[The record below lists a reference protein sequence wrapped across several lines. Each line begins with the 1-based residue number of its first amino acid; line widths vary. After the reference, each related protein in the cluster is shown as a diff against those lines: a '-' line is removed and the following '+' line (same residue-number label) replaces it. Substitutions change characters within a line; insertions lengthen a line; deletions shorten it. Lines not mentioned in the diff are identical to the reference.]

1 MHKQLL
7 KDSAVYIGGSIIV
20 QILGFIGLIFL
31 MQFLP
36 VSEYGKYIYI
46 IEFIM
51 IFAFFS
57 DGGFTQHIVKE
68 SSQNPEHIQRIY
80 SKAQSA
86 QLLISAIMLLL
97 ILSISYASN
106 SLQDFYY
113 LSVFGISV
121 VINAYFAPMLAIF
134 IASGRKDLIFYKDLS
149 LSVLK
154 LIFMLAGIYYQA
166 PLEYFIFLGFINCF
180 VLLILLL
187 YTRYKKE
194 FTYLFQL
201 KLDLSGSMTFIKQG
215 FLFTILMAANVI
227 YNKIDIIMLE
237 KMTGSIEVGYYAG
250 ATRFIYPFMFI
261 SGSFMTAIFP
271 SLAKY
276 AADKEKFKSI
286 QYLALYYL
294 GGIGILLSTCLFLGS
309 DILFEL
315 FFNHKYDE
323 SIPVFKVLVW
333 YLAIVFIY
341 GSISNNL
348 VAKNKVKFLVYLNLI
363 MIVLNVALNFFL
375 IPVYGAKGAAIATI
389 ICELLILVSA
399 GVYWGVVG
407 GMKEEVGGRRTE
419 IIS

>member
-1 MHKQLL
+1 MRKQLL

-134 IASGRKDLIFYKDLS
+134 VASGRKDLIFYKDVS

-154 LIFMLAGIYYQA
+154 LLFMLAGIYYKA
-166 PLEYFIFLGFINCF
+166 SLEYFIFLGFINCF
-180 VLLILLL
+180 VLLMLVL

-194 FTYLFQL
+194 FTYLFNV
-201 KLDLSGSMTFIKQG
+201 KLDLSGSLTFIRQG

-271 SLAKY
+271 SLAKH
-276 AADKEKFKSI
+276 AEDKEKFKSI

-309 DILFEL
+309 DIFFEL

>member
-1 MHKQLL
+1 MRKQLL
-7 KDSAVYIGGSIIV
+7 KDSAVYMGGSVIV
-20 QILGFIGLIFL
+20 QILGFTGLIFL

-46 IEFIM
+46 IEFIS

-68 SSQNPEHIQRIY
+68 SSQNPDKIQSIY

-86 QLLISAIMLLL
+86 QLLISALMLIL

-166 PLEYFIFLGFINCF
+166 PLAYFIFLGFINCF
-180 VLLILLL
+180 VLLMLLL

-215 FLFTILMAANVI
+215 ILFTVLMAANVI
-227 YNKIDIIMLE
+227 YSKIDIIMLE
-237 KMTGSIEVGYYAG
+237 KMIGSVEVGYYSG
-250 ATRFIYPFMFI
+250 ATKFIYPFMFI
-261 SGSFMTAIFP
+261 SGAFMTAVFP
-271 SLAKY
+271 KLAKHSEEK
-276 AADKEKFKSI
+276 DKFRNI
-286 QYLALYYL
+286 QNIAVYYL
-294 GGIGILLSTCLFLGS
+294 GGIGVFLSILLYLGAEIIFQLFLG
-309 DILFEL
+309 D
-315 FFNHKYDE
+315 KYDH
-323 SIPVFKVLVW
+323 SIPIFKVLVW
-333 YLAIVFIY
+333 FLAIVFIY
-341 GSISNNL
+341 GPISNSL
-348 VAKNKVKFLVYLNLI
+348 VAKNRIKFLVYLNLF
-363 MIVLNVALNFFL
+363 MIILNVVLNFIL
-375 IPVYGAKGAAIATI
+375 IPKYGAKGAAMTTI
-389 ICELLILVSA
+389 VCEIMILMCTILYSKKL
-399 GVYWGVVG
+399 GDN
-407 GMKEEVGGRRTE
+407 RL
-419 IIS
+419 

>member
-1 MHKQLL
+1 MRKQLL
-7 KDSAVYIGGSIIV
+7 KDSAVYMGGSIIV
-20 QILGFIGLIFL
+20 QILGFIGLILL

-57 DGGFTQHIVKE
+57 DGGFTQHIIKE
-68 SSQNPEHIQRIY
+68 SSQNPDKIQSIY

-86 QLLISAIMLLL
+86 QLLISAAML
-97 ILSISYASN
+97 ILILGISYTSN
-106 SLQDFYY
+106 TLKDFYY
-113 LSVFGISV
+113 LSVFGLSV

-134 IASGRKDLIFYKDLS
+134 IASGRKDLIFYKDVS

-154 LIFMLAGIYYQA
+154 LLFMLAGIYYKA
-166 PLEYFIFLGFINCF
+166 PLGYFIFLGFINCF
-180 VLLILLL
+180 VLLMLVL

-194 FTYLFQL
+194 FTYLFNV
-201 KLDLSGSMTFIKQG
+201 KLDLSGSLIFIRQG

-271 SLAKY
+271 SLAKH
-276 AADKEKFKSI
+276 AADKDKFKSI
-286 QYLALYYL
+286 QYLALYCL
-294 GGIGILLSTCLFLGS
+294 GAIGILLSAFLFLGS
-309 DILFEL
+309 DILFQL
-315 FFNHKYDE
+315 FFDHKYDE

-389 ICELLILVSA
+389 VCELLILVSA
-399 GVYWGVVG
+399 GVYWRVI
-407 GMKEEVGGRRTE
+407 GGRKQE
-419 IIS
+419 V

>member
-1 MHKQLL
+1 MRKQLL
-7 KDSAVYIGGSIIV
+7 KDSAVYMGGSVIV

-46 IEFIM
+46 IEFIS

-57 DGGFTQHIVKE
+57 DGGFTQHIIKE
-68 SSQNPEHIQRIY
+68 SSQNPDKIQSIY

-86 QLLISAIMLLL
+86 QLLISAVMLIL

-113 LSVFGISV
+113 LSVFGISI

-166 PLEYFIFLGFINCF
+166 PLAYFIFLGFINCF

-215 FLFTILMAANVI
+215 FLFTVLMAANVI
-227 YNKIDIIMLE
+227 YSKIDIIMLE
-237 KMTGSIEVGYYAG
+237 KMIGSVEVGYYSG
-250 ATRFIYPFMFI
+250 ATKFIYPFMFI
-261 SGSFMTAIFP
+261 SGAFMTAVFP
-271 SLAKY
+271 KLAKHSEEK
-276 AADKEKFKSI
+276 DKFRNI
-286 QYLALYYL
+286 QNIAVYYL
-294 GGIGILLSTCLFLGS
+294 GGIGVFLSILLYLGAEIIFQLFLG
-309 DILFEL
+309 D
-315 FFNHKYDE
+315 KYDH
-323 SIPVFKVLVW
+323 SIPIFKVLVW
-333 YLAIVFIY
+333 FLAIVFIY
-341 GSISNNL
+341 GPISNSL
-348 VAKNKVKFLVYLNLI
+348 VAKNRIKFLVYLNLF
-363 MIVLNVALNFFL
+363 MIILNVVLNFIL
-375 IPVYGAKGAAIATI
+375 IPKYGAKGAAMTTI
-389 ICELLILVSA
+389 VCEIMILMCTILYSKKL
-399 GVYWGVVG
+399 GDN
-407 GMKEEVGGRRTE
+407 RL
-419 IIS
+419 

>member
-1 MHKQLL
+1 MRKQLL
-7 KDSAVYIGGSIIV
+7 KDSAVYMGGSIIV
-20 QILGFIGLIFL
+20 QILGFIGLILL

-68 SSQNPEHIQRIY
+68 SSQNPEHIQSIY

-86 QLLISAIMLLL
+86 QLLISAAML
-97 ILSISYASN
+97 ILILGISYTSN
-106 SLQDFYY
+106 TLKDFYY
-113 LSVFGISV
+113 LSVFGLSV

-134 IASGRKDLIFYKDLS
+134 IASGRKDLIFYKDVS

-154 LIFMLAGIYYQA
+154 LLFMLAGIYYKA
-166 PLEYFIFLGFINCF
+166 PLGYFIFLGFINCF
-180 VLLILLL
+180 VLLMLVL

-194 FTYLFQL
+194 FTYLFNV
-201 KLDLSGSMTFIKQG
+201 KLDLSGSLIFIRQG

-271 SLAKY
+271 SLAKH
-276 AADKEKFKSI
+276 AADKDKFKSI
-286 QYLALYYL
+286 QYLALYCL
-294 GGIGILLSTCLFLGS
+294 GAIGILLSAFLFLGS
-309 DILFEL
+309 DILFQL
-315 FFNHKYDE
+315 FFDHKYDE

-389 ICELLILVSA
+389 VCELLILVSA
-399 GVYWGVVG
+399 GVYWRVI
-407 GMKEEVGGRRTE
+407 GGRKQE
-419 IIS
+419 V

>member
-1 MHKQLL
+1 M
-7 KDSAVYIGGSIIV
+7 GGSVIV

-46 IEFIM
+46 IEFIS

-57 DGGFTQHIVKE
+57 DGGFTQHIIKE
-68 SSQNPEHIQRIY
+68 SSQNPDKIQSIY

-86 QLLISAIMLLL
+86 QLLISAVMLIL

-113 LSVFGISV
+113 LSVFGISI

-166 PLEYFIFLGFINCF
+166 PLAYFIFLGFINCF

-215 FLFTILMAANVI
+215 FLFTVLMAANVI
-227 YNKIDIIMLE
+227 YSKIDIIMLE
-237 KMTGSIEVGYYAG
+237 KMIGSVEVGYYSG
-250 ATRFIYPFMFI
+250 ATKFIYPFMFI
-261 SGSFMTAIFP
+261 SGAFMTAVFP
-271 SLAKY
+271 KLAKHSEEK
-276 AADKEKFKSI
+276 DKFRNI
-286 QYLALYYL
+286 QNIAVYYL
-294 GGIGILLSTCLFLGS
+294 GGIGVFLSILLYLGAEIIFQLFLG
-309 DILFEL
+309 D
-315 FFNHKYDE
+315 KYDH
-323 SIPVFKVLVW
+323 SIPIFKVLVW
-333 YLAIVFIY
+333 FLAIVFIY
-341 GSISNNL
+341 GPISNSL
-348 VAKNKVKFLVYLNLI
+348 VAKNRIKFLVYLNLF
-363 MIVLNVALNFFL
+363 MIILNVVLNFIL
-375 IPVYGAKGAAIATI
+375 IPKYGAKGAAMTTI
-389 ICELLILVSA
+389 VCEIMILMCTILYSKKL
-399 GVYWGVVG
+399 GDN
-407 GMKEEVGGRRTE
+407 RL
-419 IIS
+419 

>member
-1 MHKQLL
+1 MRKQLL
-7 KDSAVYIGGSIIV
+7 KDSAVYMGGSIIV
-20 QILGFIGLIFL
+20 QILGFIGLILL

-57 DGGFTQHIVKE
+57 DGGFTQHIIKE
-68 SSQNPEHIQRIY
+68 SSQNPDKIQSIY

-86 QLLISAIMLLL
+86 QLLISAAML
-97 ILSISYASN
+97 ILILGISYTSN
-106 SLQDFYY
+106 TLKDFYY
-113 LSVFGISV
+113 LSIFGLSV

-134 IASGRKDLIFYKDLS
+134 IASGRKNLIFYKDVS

-154 LIFMLAGIYYQA
+154 LLFMLAGIYYKA
-166 PLEYFIFLGFINCF
+166 PLGYFIFLGFINCF
-180 VLLILLL
+180 VLLMLVL

-194 FTYLFQL
+194 FTYLFNV
-201 KLDLSGSMTFIKQG
+201 KLDLSGSLIFIRQG

-271 SLAKY
+271 SLAKH
-276 AADKEKFKSI
+276 AADKDKFKSI
-286 QYLALYYL
+286 QYLALYCL
-294 GGIGILLSTCLFLGS
+294 GAIGILLSAFLFLGS
-309 DILFEL
+309 DILFQL
-315 FFNHKYDE
+315 FFDHKYDE

-389 ICELLILVSA
+389 VCELLILVSA
-399 GVYWGVVG
+399 GVYWRVI
-407 GMKEEVGGRRTE
+407 GGRKQE
-419 IIS
+419 V

>member
-1 MHKQLL
+1 MRKQLL
-7 KDSAVYIGGSIIV
+7 KDSAVYMGGSVIV

-46 IEFIM
+46 IEFIS

-57 DGGFTQHIVKE
+57 DGGFTQHIIKE
-68 SSQNPEHIQRIY
+68 SSQNPDKIQSIY

-86 QLLISAIMLLL
+86 QLLISAVMLIL

-113 LSVFGISV
+113 LSVFGISI

-134 IASGRKDLIFYKDLS
+134 IASGRKDLIFYKDVS

-166 PLEYFIFLGFINCF
+166 PLAYFIFLGFINCF

-215 FLFTILMAANVI
+215 FLFTVLMAANVI
-227 YNKIDIIMLE
+227 YSKIDIIMLE
-237 KMTGSIEVGYYAG
+237 KMIGSVEVGYYSG
-250 ATRFIYPFMFI
+250 ATKFIYPFMFI
-261 SGSFMTAIFP
+261 SGAFMTAVFP
-271 SLAKY
+271 KLAKHSEEK
-276 AADKEKFKSI
+276 DKFRNI
-286 QYLALYYL
+286 QNIAVYYL
-294 GGIGILLSTCLFLGS
+294 GGIGVFLSILLYLGAEIIFQLFLG
-309 DILFEL
+309 D
-315 FFNHKYDE
+315 KYDH
-323 SIPVFKVLVW
+323 SIPIFKVLVW
-333 YLAIVFIY
+333 FLAIVFIY
-341 GSISNNL
+341 GPISNSL
-348 VAKNKVKFLVYLNLI
+348 VAKNRIKFLVYLNLF
-363 MIVLNVALNFFL
+363 MIILNVVLNFIL
-375 IPVYGAKGAAIATI
+375 IPKYGAKGAAMTTI
-389 ICELLILVSA
+389 VCEIMILMCTILYSKKL
-399 GVYWGVVG
+399 GDN
-407 GMKEEVGGRRTE
+407 RL
-419 IIS
+419 